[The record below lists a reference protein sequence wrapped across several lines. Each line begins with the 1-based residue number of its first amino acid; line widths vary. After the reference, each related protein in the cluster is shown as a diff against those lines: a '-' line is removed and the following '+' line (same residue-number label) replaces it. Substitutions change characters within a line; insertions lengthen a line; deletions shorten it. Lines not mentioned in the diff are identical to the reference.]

1 MLRATRSDLR
11 APRMSLAPRLTARRT
26 PALVRLSATIIA
38 VLAVALLVPMAANA
52 SGGGAQPDASPG
64 PEPAPASSHAGTQP
78 DAAPQVQPSSA
89 TSSPSPQ
96 PATTSGSDHSSQSTS
111 GSSGAAEAPQG
122 ESSQGES
129 SQGGSS
135 QGGSSQGGSSQG
147 GSSQTGSSQGASSSV
162 GSSGAA
168 TSSATA
174 HHVARAPQ
182 PRVQR
187 SKRERKTSRPAATA
201 HRSVRHTSVELPFGL
216 ARRLDHLPSAL
227 SAARD
232 PLSNSD
238 GTMLLLSALALGVLV
253 VASATLLRLLARIR
267 AEGWELGGP

>member
-129 SQGGSS
+129 SQGE
-135 QGGSSQGGSSQG
+135 SSQGGSSQG